1 MLVIFYLLF
10 LYSILLLLLSE
21 VGFFNDLNDREIFNV
36 MMTRCQKCGII
47 IPRNRRENWRS
58 ESRKKEDEKKEKEK
72 GTRTWKKVFRY
83 FCYSTRKQ
91 HRVFFLILF
100 MPLNCIHFTKF
111 IVLISIAF
119 RFARSSIIFLA
130 NICTVSIH

>member
-58 ESRKKEDEKKEKEK
+58 ESRKKEDAKEKK
-72 GTRTWKKVFRY
+72 KKKAHELGKKCSVIFAILQEN
-83 FCYSTRKQ
+83 SI
-91 HRVFFLILF
+91 VFFSSFYLCHLI
-100 MPLNCIHFTKF
+100 
-111 IVLISIAF
+111 
-119 RFARSSIIFLA
+119 
-130 NICTVSIH
+130 VSILQSLLCLFRLRFVLLVLRSFF